1 MPKLTKE
8 PNPFYLLL
16 LAVSVAFALTTFGYL
31 IGPSIAQRALDNP
44 GAVVKPGTRAM
55 ATWLDKHGPTALGVE
70 FGLMLAAGVGA
81 MLTDGWFERR
91 RAGRRST
98 GP

>member
-16 LAVSVAFALTTFGYL
+16 LALSVAFTLTSFGYL
-31 IGPSIAQRALDNP
+31 IGPSIAQRALNNP
-44 GAVVKPGTRAM
+44 GAARPGSAAM
-55 ATWLDKHGPTALGVE
+55 AAWLDKHGPTALGVE
-70 FGLMLAAGVGA
+70 FALMLVAGVAA
-81 MLTDGWFERR
+81 MLGDGWFERR
-91 RAGRRST
+91 RAGRKSA